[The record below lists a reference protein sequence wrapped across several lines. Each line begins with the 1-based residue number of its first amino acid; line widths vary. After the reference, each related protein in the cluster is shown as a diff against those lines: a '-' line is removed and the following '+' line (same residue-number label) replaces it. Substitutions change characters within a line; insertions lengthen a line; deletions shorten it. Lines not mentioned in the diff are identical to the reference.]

1 MSKSK
6 KKLRPASAPPR
17 TPASVAAPR
26 ARPNRVLAAGLI
38 VYLAILA
45 AMVVFDSY
53 TFVLKSAVIP
63 FLLAA
68 AVLSH
73 RFQGFV
79 NDWAPFLGAIV
90 LFDSL
95 RSLEFAV
102 TTYFEM
108 PMYAVY
114 AIDWERWLCGGA
126 IAPVSMQQW
135 RATLAD
141 PYWLDRFFV
150 LVHASHFLFFLLF
163 GFVLWYLRRDVFRT
177 YAVAMI
183 AVLYIALLFHFL
195 VPTIPPWLAAR
206 DFALLPPT
214 ERLIRSLYNANL
226 PSLFAMFDVNPIA
239 AMPSLHTAMPA
250 LCAFVA
256 LHYVGRRGL
265 FVVAYAVAAGT
276 GVIYL
281 GEHYA
286 IDVLA
291 GVVLAALVHA
301 GVRRWGTPATGLEEK
316 AVAAP
321 VAEPLAP
328 QPIIAGVALVA
339 VAFAFGPVTTSLLSP
354 LPITVAFVERELVGR
369 SPTANYL
376 LGRLAFDRGDFVA
389 ARARFSLALNDM
401 PGSQAQEVIRDF
413 LRQSEERTAALPHA
427 GPVSAPLRP

>member
-1 MSKSK
+1 MGKASKRTRARTEGR
-6 KKLRPASAPPR
+6 RPASV
-17 TPASVAAPR
+17 SAPR
-26 ARPNRVLAAGLI
+26 AVPSTNRVLAVGLA

-63 FLLAA
+63 ILLAA

-79 NDWAPFLGAIV
+79 NDWAPFMGAVV

-95 RSLEFAV
+95 RSLEYAV

-126 IAPVSMQQW
+126 IAPVSAQQW

-141 PYWLDRFFV
+141 PYWLDRFFL

-163 GFVLWYLRRDVFRT
+163 GFVLWYLRREVFRT
-177 YAVAMI
+177 YAFAML
-183 AVLYIALLFHFL
+183 AVLYLALLLQFL
-195 VPTIPPWLAAR
+195 VPTLPPWMAAR

-239 AMPSLHTAMPA
+239 AMPSLHTAMPV
-250 LCAFVA
+250 LCAFVG
-256 LHYVGRRGL
+256 LHYLGWRGL
-265 FVVAYAVAAGT
+265 VVSAYAIAAGT

-281 GEHYA
+281 GEHYVV
-286 IDVLA
+286 DVL
-291 GVVLAALVHA
+291 GGILLAAVVYA
-301 GVRRWGTPATGLEEK
+301 GVRRWGVPATALADGNGG
-316 AVAAP
+316 AAS
-321 VAEPLAP
+321 EHLAP
-328 QPIIAGVALVA
+328 RPILAAVGLVA
-339 VAFAFGPVTTSLLSP
+339 VAFAFGPLTTTLLSP

-369 SPTANYL
+369 SPAASYL
-376 LGRLAFDRGDFVA
+376 LGRQAFDRGDFA
-389 ARARFSLALNDM
+389 TASTRFAQALDEL
-401 PGSQAQEVIRDF
+401 PGPEEQRVIREF
-413 LRQSEERTAALPHA
+413 LQRSEERAATVRRTSTAP
-427 GPVSAPLRP
+427 